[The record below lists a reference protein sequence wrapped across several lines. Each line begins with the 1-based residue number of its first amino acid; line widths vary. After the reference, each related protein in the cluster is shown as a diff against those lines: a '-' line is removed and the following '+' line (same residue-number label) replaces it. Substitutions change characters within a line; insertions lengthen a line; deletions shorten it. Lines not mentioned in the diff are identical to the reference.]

1 MMEAALVL
9 FVTLFIF
16 IALNVPI
23 AISLGLASLSTLFF
37 IDMPFSMYPKMVETS
52 IGKYELLAIPFFIM
66 GGIIMNESGISK
78 RLINL
83 ATFIVGALPGGLAIV
98 AVCSSVFFA
107 AVAGSGPATVAA
119 VGTLLIP
126 SMIAHGY
133 RKEFSAALVSSGG
146 GIGIVIPPSVAFVI
160 YGVVAEVSISDLF
173 MAGIV
178 PGLIMG
184 LALGIAAMIISLKRK
199 YVGQPRTGGVK
210 KLANLFLDALWGL
223 LMPIIILGGIYG
235 GIFTPTE
242 AAGVAAIYGILVG
255 AFIYKELTF
264 KKLYKVFVL
273 SGITSATVMII
284 SANAGVFSWVVTT
297 QGFAAAITDFT
308 LSLTNNGTLII
319 IAILILLLLA
329 GTLMDAV
336 SLYFILVP
344 ILLPIV
350 ISIGMDPVVFGVVMT
365 VSMAIGTTTPPVGI
379 NLPVACRLG
388 NVSLEQ
394 ISKAI
399 IPFVFASIIAL
410 LIITF
415 FPGLYMW
422 IL

>member
-1 MMEAALVL
+1 MMDIALIL
-9 FVTLFIF
+9 FVTLFVL

-23 AISLGLASLSTLFF
+23 AMSLGLASLTTLFF
-37 IDMPFSMYPKMVETS
+37 LDMPFSMYPRMVETS

-66 GGIIMNESGISK
+66 GGIIMNEAGISK

-83 ATFIVGALPGGLAIV
+83 AKFIVGDMPGGLAIV
-98 AVCSSVFFA
+98 AVCSTVFFA

-126 SMIAHGY
+126 TMVAHGY
-133 RKEFSAALVSSGG
+133 RKDFASALVSSGG

-173 MAGIV
+173 LAGII
-178 PGLIMG
+178 PGLLMG
-184 LALGIAAMIISLKRK
+184 VAIGIAAYIISIKRN
-199 YVGQPRTGGVK
+199 YVGEPRQGGRREFL
-210 KLANLFLDALWGL
+210 KLFIDALWGL
-223 LMPIIILGGIYG
+223 AMPVIVLGGIYG

-242 AAGVAAIYGILVG
+242 AAGVAALYGILVG
-255 AFIYKELTF
+255 TFVYRELTL
-264 KKLYKVFVL
+264 KKLYNVFVV

-284 SANAGVFSWVVTT
+284 SANAGVFSWVITT
-297 QGFAAAITDFT
+297 QGFASAITDFT
-308 LSLTNNGTLII
+308 LSLTNNGTIII

-329 GTLMDAV
+329 GTIMDAV

-350 ISIGMDPVVFGVVMT
+350 TSIGIDPVVFGVVMT

-379 NLPVACRLG
+379 NLPVACRIG
-388 NVSLEQ
+388 NVTLEE
-394 ISKAI
+394 ISKACV
-399 IPFVFASIIAL
+399 PFVIASIVAL
-410 LIITF
+410 VIITF
-415 FPGLYMW
+415 IPSLYMW